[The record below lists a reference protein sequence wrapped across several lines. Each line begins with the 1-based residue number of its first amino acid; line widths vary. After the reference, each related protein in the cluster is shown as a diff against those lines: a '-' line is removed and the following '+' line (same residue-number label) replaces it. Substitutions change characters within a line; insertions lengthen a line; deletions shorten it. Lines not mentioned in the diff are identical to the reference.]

1 MNNMPQ
7 FYLKGGKNLDTKQGK
22 TVKYKQ
28 KHKHN
33 LAGWCFILPTFIGFL
48 TFMIYPL
55 FYSLFLSFM
64 DWDMFRPENSVFV
77 GLDNYIAAFK
87 NDYFQAGITNNLF
100 FAIIAVPVLIFIAL
114 ILAALLNQKIFGRG
128 MLRMMYFVP
137 YITTVTAVA
146 VVFSALFHPVRG
158 PVNALLSSLG
168 VADPPGWAVSSDW
181 SLITVAIFWVWKNI
195 GYCTVIFLAGLQ
207 GISRSLYEAADI
219 DGATPLQ
226 KFFRITVPMVSP
238 TTFFLSVTCVI
249 QSLQIFA
256 EINVITDGGPGTSS
270 YTTIMHI
277 YEEAFVKFNMGYA
290 SAVTWIFFVMILG
303 ITFIQWIAQKKWV
316 KYV

>member
-1 MNNMPQ
+1 MTQ
-7 FYLKGGKNLDTKQGK
+7 FCLRGGRILKKKNSSGIKR
-22 TVKYKQ
+22 VY
-28 KHKHN
+28 KHN
-33 LAGWCFILPTFIGFL
+33 LAGWLFVIPSTVGFL
-48 TFMIYPL
+48 AFMIYPL

-64 DWDMFRPENSVFV
+64 DWDMFRPERSTFV
-77 GLDNYIAAFK
+77 GLENYLAALQ
-87 NDYFQAGITNNLF
+87 NDYFQTGITNNLI
-100 FAIIAVPVLIFIAL
+100 FAVIAVPVLIFIAL
-114 ILAALLNQKIFGRG
+114 ILAAMLNQKIYARG
-128 MLRMMYFVP
+128 ALRMMYFMP

-158 PVNALLSSLG
+158 PINSFLSTLG
-168 VADPPGWAVSSDW
+168 VVDLPGWATSSDW

-219 DGATPLQ
+219 DGASPIQ

-256 EINVITDGGPGTSS
+256 EINVLTKGGPGTSS

-290 SAVTWIFFVMILG
+290 SAVTWIFFIIILL
-303 ITFIQWIAQKKWV
+303 ITFVQWIAQKKWV